1 MGILIALVPLIL
13 VTVGFVWGFW
23 LILRKGEM
31 VAQPVKM
38 IGYFVGAL
46 LALVIALFLIVI
58 IVPAWA
64 NQFLGLAT
72 RSSDVQSFQQK
83 IETIFQQGL
92 YTSTP
97 TPTLTPTPQPVLLT
111 TPANTPI
118 GGQSFTS
125 PSTPAPGQVYIVQKG
140 DTLYSIAKRFGV
152 TPASLQTLNNIS
164 DPTKISVGTR
174 LIITK

>member
-13 VTVGFVWGFW
+13 VVVGFVWAFW
-23 LILRKGEM
+23 LILRKGDM
-31 VAQPVKM
+31 VAQPAKM

-92 YTSTP
+92 NTP
-97 TPTLTPTPQPVLLT
+97 TPTMIPTVQPVVQ
-111 TPANTPI
+111 TPI
-118 GGQSFTS
+118 SGQSFS
-125 PSTPAPGQVYIVQKG
+125 APATPVPGQVYTVQRG
-140 DTLYSIAKRFGV
+140 DTLYSIAKKFGV
-152 TPASLQTLNNIS
+152 TVQSLQTLNNIS

-174 LIITK
+174 LIISR

>member
-13 VTVGFVWGFW
+13 VVVGFVWGFW

-31 VAQPVKM
+31 VAQPAKM

-46 LALVIALFLIVI
+46 LALAIALFLIVI

-72 RSSDVQSFQQK
+72 KSSDVQSFQQQ
-83 IETIFQQGL
+83 IDTIFRQGL
-92 YTSTP
+92 NTSTP
-97 TPTLTPTPQPVLLT
+97 TPTMTPTVQPVVQ
-111 TPANTPI
+111 TPVS
-118 GGQSFTS
+118 GQSFS
-125 PSTPAPGQVYIVQKG
+125 APVTPVPGQVYTVQRG
-140 DTLYSIAKRFGV
+140 DTLYSIAKKFGV
-152 TPASLQTLNNIS
+152 TVQSLQTLNNIS

-174 LIITK
+174 LIISK